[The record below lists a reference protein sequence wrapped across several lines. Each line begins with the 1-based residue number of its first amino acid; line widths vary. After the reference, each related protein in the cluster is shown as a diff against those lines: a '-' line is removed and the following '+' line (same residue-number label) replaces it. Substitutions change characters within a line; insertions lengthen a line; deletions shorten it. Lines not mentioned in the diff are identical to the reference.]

1 MFKLIRYLKPY
12 TVFIIIAIALL
23 FVQAMSELA
32 LPDYMSDIVNVG
44 IQQGGIEE
52 AIPEAIEKET
62 FGNVS
67 LFLSKKDQEEVLKHY
82 ELITK
87 ESATYQE
94 KLEKYPVLDK
104 KDIYVLKDVEV
115 KDRETLELTLAKALM
130 AYSGIKNGGAEGN
143 ENFSPPNG
151 ITIPEGADVFKLMRF
166 IPETQR
172 LEMIQQIDG
181 MIEVMGPNTVKQAG
195 ALAVKDIY
203 NELGLETDRIQ
214 SDYVLWAGFR
224 MILVTLLSA
233 LCTVMVAFIASK
245 IAAASART
253 LRRDVFEKVE
263 NFSNSEFAQFSTAS
277 LITRTTNDITQIQL
291 VVVMI
296 IRMVF
301 YAPIMGVGGVIKAL
315 EKSASMS
322 WVIALAVIVLLGLIG
337 IVFALALPKFKKI
350 QKLIDR
356 LNLVT
361 RENLS
366 GLMVVR
372 AFNTQHFEEER
383 FDVANEDVTKTNL
396 FVNRV
401 MVVLMPA
408 IMFIMNGVMLL
419 IVWVGA
425 HHIEASSMQVG
436 DMMAYIQY
444 AMQIIFSFLMLTM
457 LFIMIP
463 RASVSGVRVSE
474 ILEVDPQIK
483 DPEKPKELPKDFKGK
498 VEFKDVCYRF
508 PGAEE
513 NILNKISFTALPGQ
527 TTAIIGSTGSGKSTL
542 LNMIPRFYDVCGGQV
557 LIDDID
563 IRDIKQ
569 HELRDHIGYVPQKGV
584 LFSGTIESNLKY
596 ADENASEKEMK
607 KAAEIA
613 QATEFI
619 ETKEEKYLT
628 PISQGGTNVSGGQ
641 KQRLAIARALLKKPE
656 IYLFDDSFS
665 ALDFKTDAALRRK
678 LKEETGDSTMIIV
691 GQRIA
696 TIKNADQ
703 ILVIDEGKLV
713 GIGKHNELMKRCQT
727 YKEIALSQLSEEE
740 LA

>member
-1 MFKLIRYLKPY
+1 
-12 TVFIIIAIALL
+12 
-23 FVQAMSELA
+23 
-32 LPDYMSDIVNVG
+32 
-44 IQQGGIEE
+44 
-52 AIPEAIEKET
+52 
-62 FGNVS
+62 
-67 LFLSKKDQEEVLKHY
+67 
-82 ELITK
+82 
-87 ESATYQE
+87 
-94 KLEKYPVLDK
+94 
-104 KDIYVLKDVEV
+104 
-115 KDRETLELTLAKALM
+115 
-130 AYSGIKNGGAEGN
+130 
-143 ENFSPPNG
+143 
-151 ITIPEGADVFKLMRF
+151 
-166 IPETQR
+166 
-172 LEMIQQIDG
+172 
-181 MIEVMGPNTVKQAG
+181 
-195 ALAVKDIY
+195 
-203 NELGLETDRIQ
+203 
-214 SDYVLWAGFR
+214 
-224 MILVTLLSA
+224 
-233 LCTVMVAFIASK
+233 
-245 IAAASART
+245 
-253 LRRDVFEKVE
+253 
-263 NFSNSEFAQFSTAS
+263 
-277 LITRTTNDITQIQL
+277 
-291 VVVMI
+291 
-296 IRMVF
+296 
-301 YAPIMGVGGVIKAL
+301 
-315 EKSASMS
+315 
-322 WVIALAVIVLLGLIG
+322 
-337 IVFALALPKFKKI
+337 
-350 QKLIDR
+350 
-356 LNLVT
+356 
-361 RENLS
+361 
-366 GLMVVR
+366 
-372 AFNTQHFEEER
+372 
-383 FDVANEDVTKTNL
+383 
-396 FVNRV
+396 
-401 MVVLMPA
+401 
-408 IMFIMNGVMLL
+408 
-419 IVWVGA
+419 
-425 HHIEASSMQVG
+425 
-436 DMMAYIQY
+436 
-444 AMQIIFSFLMLTM
+444 MLTM

-641 KQRLAIARALLKKPE
+641 KQRLSIARALLKKPE

>member
-104 KDIYVLKDVEV
+104 KDIYVLKDVEI

-172 LEMIQQIDG
+172 LEMLQQIDG
-181 MIEVMGPNTVKQAG
+181 MIEVMGANTVKQAG

-301 YAPIMGVGGVIKAL
+301 YAPIMGAGGVIKAL

-322 WVIALAVIVLLGLIG
+322 WVIALAVIVLLGLVG

-641 KQRLAIARALLKKPE
+641 KQRLSIARALLKKPE

-703 ILVIDEGKLV
+703 
-713 GIGKHNELMKRCQT
+713 MKRCQT